1 MQLTFVYDSWQCSF
15 LDIVDMATQ
24 HGGKLCL
31 SPTSRSLLVQNI
43 QCQNPTVY
51 FRLDLVTTLKSP
63 EHYKATCNFL
73 RLAAF
78 VALRQK
84 EVVKE
89 MCFGF
94 PMWTICCWMLLVKQ
108 SLLRLCN
115 RNCYQDGLITAEPI

>member
-1 MQLTFVYDSWQCSF
+1 M
-15 LDIVDMATQ
+15 
-24 HGGKLCL
+24 CL

-51 FRLDLVTTLKSP
+51 FRLDLVTALGVSP
-63 EHYKATCNFL
+63 QITGALQGHLQLF
-73 RLAAF
+73 RVAAF

-108 SLLRLCN
+108 SLVRLCN
-115 RNCYQDGLITAEPI
+115 RNCYQDGLINAAPI